1 MEDANA
7 KFYRA
12 FRDRDMKVRGMQHM
26 QLSPAGKAG
35 RSCVLDMDASSSA
48 TS

>member
-7 KFYRA
+7 KFYSA
-12 FRDRDMKVRGMQHM
+12 FKNRDMKVRGMQHL

-35 RSCVLDMDASSSA
+35 RSCVLGMDANSNG